1 MEADEAAR
9 GRPGERERL
18 EGVVSDRNGPQRH
31 GLRPDRMADGGH
43 RARMAIRA
51 TTDTDKPAIRHRR
64 RPRLAP
70 LATAQGFAPGVTVR
84 AGDLADGRPA
94 PVQIWHAR
102 AAMGCIPHAPSRSWA
117 AGIAPSGKIA
127 GLKVEDLAAR
137 DAPAW
142 EAR

>member
-18 EGVVSDRNGPQRH
+18 EGVVSDRNGPQHH
-31 GLRPDRMADGGH
+31 GLRPDRMADGGQ
-43 RARMAIRA
+43 RAKDGDPRNDQHGQTR
-51 TTDTDKPAIRHRR
+51 DPAS
-64 RPRLAP
+64 PSSPPAP
-70 LATAQGFAPGVTVR
+70 LAAAQGFAPGATGR
-84 AGDLADGRPA
+84 AADLADGRPA
-94 PVQIWHAR
+94 PAQIWHAR

-117 AGIAPSGKIA
+117 AGRAPSGKIA
-127 GLKVEDLAAR
+127 GLRAGDLAAC